1 MPEQLLID
9 YKIECTDLERALAI
23 AEEIALEQTVETPPS
38 LVKEEFFQKS
48 IIGQVIEAQE
58 ITADSFKVGIA
69 YNSEKILS
77 RSGRGG
83 VKISTIAQ
91 TALEYGRD
99 ILLLMGGDLLE
110 SVSKLADNTRKIV
123 VQFDRLFPEDRKIRD
138 LYT

>member
-38 LVKEEFFQKS
+38 LVKEEFFQKP

-77 RSGRGG
+77 RSGRG
-83 VKISTIAQ
+83 VKNQHYRSRLPWN
-91 TALEYGRD
+91 TAVIYCH
-99 ILLLMGGDLLE
+99 
-110 SVSKLADNTRKIV
+110 
-123 VQFDRLFPEDRKIRD
+123 
-138 LYT
+138 